1 MHFTPMYG
9 LNMAE
14 YGYNDVDFFE
24 GLTWRILPTRGSE

>member
-1 MHFTPMYG
+1 MYG

-24 GLTWRILPTRGSE
+24 GINMAHLAYTGL